1 MEISWMMRIASGGDG
16 ARSCCEE
23 ENSKNFFGTGLR
35 PRIYGGFGFLI
46 VVAFATWK
54 LSAVGSSVE
63 RLDTAQDSAMRAL
76 EIANKLQIIRRA
88 DLRYIVDADQES
100 SREATA
106 AESEAIDLWKGR
118 RLANSLEIG
127 GRHTV
132 ASEPTWRPC
141 EQSALHWL
149 GS

>member
-1 MEISWMMRIASGGDG
+1 MEISWMLRIASSGDG

-23 ENSKNFFGTGLR
+23 ENSMNFFGTGLR

-46 VVAFATWK
+46 VVAFGLTAFATWK

-100 SREATA
+100 SKEATA
-106 AESEAIDLWKGR
+106 AESEG
-118 RLANSLEIG
+118 N
-127 GRHTV
+127 
-132 ASEPTWRPC
+132 
-141 EQSALHWL
+141 
-149 GS
+149 